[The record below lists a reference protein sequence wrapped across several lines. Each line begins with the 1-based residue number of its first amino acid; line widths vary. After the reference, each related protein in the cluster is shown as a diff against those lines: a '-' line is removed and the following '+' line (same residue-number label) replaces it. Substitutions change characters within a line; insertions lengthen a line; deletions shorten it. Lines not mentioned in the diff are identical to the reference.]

1 MKKLLLLLLAIL
13 LVGIVLATL
22 GPLMGLAFALL
33 FIFLGMHYYVK
44 SNSIVSKVLWIF
56 VGMLGIMMAASNIP
70 ALVGLAAIILLYVIY
85 KKWKDEDVSFSTKEE
100 DDPFTNFENEWSK
113 IQNKE
118 RL

>member
-1 MKKLLLLLLAIL
+1 
-13 LVGIVLATL
+13 
-22 GPLMGLAFALL
+22 MGLAFARL

-44 SNSIVSKVLWIF
+44 TNSVVSKVLWIF

-118 RL
+118 RFK